1 MMRAKFFA
9 RTALGLALAM
19 GVAAGTATPIMAKA
33 KVEKPKETKLSPSK
47 AYIPVYLAAKA
58 AIDAAVKRPDVLA
71 ARTAVVNAQAVA
83 DGARTKK
90 AQTEANARVATAV
103 TALGT
108 LLAPEKALVEKTV
121 AVGTTADD
129 KELSGQLLFGM
140 GDMAFDPAMQ
150 RRGLQMRIE
159 SGKNPSTL
167 VPVIYARIGGFSY
180 ELKDY
185 PAAREASQK
194 ALDLGYTGTDASIT
208 IAQSYIKDNQ
218 AATGLKVLHDLTLKS
233 GVSAPENWFNYGV
246 MQSYGAKLPG
256 EAAYF
261 GSELVSRYP
270 SQSNWTLAIV
280 VVRDLNQFQGLDQ
293 IDLLR
298 LMERTRSYS
307 ESRDYVDYIQALS
320 KRGMPGEAL
329 KIIDQGIASKMLMAS
344 DQFVVDAKK
353 ESLGRVASDR
363 ASLAAQERD
372 ARGPKATVTSITAAA
387 DTLLSYDQ
395 PAKAEELYLLALA
408 KPGVDGS
415 KIYLRLGIA
424 QADQGKYA
432 EAQASFAKVTDARA
446 PIAQLWA
453 GYAKAKAA
461 GK

>member
-1 MMRAKFFA
+1 MLRAKFFA

-19 GVAAGTATPIMAKA
+19 GVAVGSATPIMAKA

-83 DGARTKK
+83 EGARTKK
-90 AQTEANARVATAV
+90 AQTEANARVATTV

-159 SGKNPSTL
+159 SGKNTATL
-167 VPVIYARIGGFSY
+167 MPLLYAKVGSFSY
-180 ELKDY
+180 ELKEY
-185 PAAREASQK
+185 AAARAASQK

-218 AATGLKVLHDLTLKS
+218 APMGLKVLHDLTLKM
-233 GVSAPENWFNYGV
+233 GASAPENWFNYGV

-353 ESLGRVASDR
+353 ESLARVASDR

-372 ARGPKATVTSITAAA
+372 ARGPKATVASITAAA
-387 DTLLSYDQ
+387 DTMLSYDQ

-424 QADQGKYA
+424 QSDQGKYA
-432 EAQASFAKVTDARA
+432 DAQASLAKVTDARA
-446 PIAQLWA
+446 PIAQLWSS
-453 GYAKAKAA
+453 YAKAKAA